1 MGELGLDGTLRAVPG
16 VLPIAVAARER
27 GIANL
32 IVPERNAR
40 EAAVVEGV
48 NVYPVRTLTEVRA
61 LLNANALNAEPFRAK
76 LAASSRSETYVSRW
90 TSRMFAGSRQPS
102 VR

>member
-1 MGELGLDGTLRAVPG
+1 

-32 IVPERNAR
+32 IVPDRNAA

-48 NVYPVRTLTEVRA
+48 NVYPSAV
-61 LLNANALNAEPFRAK
+61 
-76 LAASSRSETYVSRW
+76 
-90 TSRMFAGSRQPS
+90 
-102 VR
+102 